1 LITETYYNAKMQ
13 ETFKLMGTS
22 SKTTYEMAHAIYNRI
37 SHNYTDTDL
46 EQALDSI
53 MQSDNPRINYPIL
66 LRCLN
71 LKRSFR
77 FEEKARADRANGED
91 GARKFW
97 EQDAKENCIT
107 RNCSHCQRR
116 AGRCD
121 TIAKHTLA
129 AIKMMMQ
136 KDWRVKR
143 KEESFQDYSKE
154 MRNQQ
159 HSYNEAILNE
169 LDRQF
174 PGVGF
179 GGNREKKE
187 FYTRDELKLIYTG
200 VPQNTQGH
208 KPSQLKLVDPDF
220 PEELNDRG

>member
-1 LITETYYNAKMQ
+1 MQ

-22 SKTTYEMAHAIYNRI
+22 SKTTYEMARAIYNRI
-37 SHNYTDTDL
+37 SHNFTDTDL
-46 EQALDSI
+46 EQALESI
-53 MQSDNPRINYPIL
+53 IQSDNPRINYPIL

-71 LKRSFR
+71 LKRAFR
-77 FEEKARADRANGED
+77 FEEKARADRINGED

-107 RNCSHCQRR
+107 KNCSHCQRR

-136 KDWRVKR
+136 KDWRVKL
-143 KEESFQDYSKE
+143 KGESFQDYSSE
-154 MRNQQ
+154 MRKKQ
-159 HSYNEAILNE
+159 HEHNEAILKE

-179 GGNREKKE
+179 GINYDLQKKDI
-187 FYTRDELKLIYTG
+187 YTREELKFIYSG
-200 VPQNTQGH
+200 VPQQMQGH
-208 KPSQLKLVDPDF
+208 KSVQLKIVDPDF
-220 PEELNDRG
+220 PEEIYD